1 MAKPLAAMERKKM
14 PNYETNQQ
22 AETTQRIQQIT
33 HTALDVLESVMTDV
47 ETPVSIRL
55 EAAFKFFQMFEVKPT
70 DLTSKTVTQDFE
82 TNALQLAQLSALLKG
97 NNILSAPV
105 STAIN

>member
-1 MAKPLAAMERKKM
+1 MELKKM
-14 PNYETNQQ
+14 PKSETNQQ

-33 HTALDVLESVMTDV
+33 HTALDVVESVMTDV

-55 EAAFKFFQMFEVKPT
+55 EAAFKFFEMFEVKPT
-70 DLTSKTVTQDFE
+70 DLTSKTVTQDFETFE

-97 NNILSAPV
+97 NNILSPSV

>member
-1 MAKPLAAMERKKM
+1 MQKSEMA
-14 PNYETNQQ
+14 QQ

-33 HTALDVLESVMTDV
+33 HTALDVLESVMMDV

-70 DLTSKTVTQDFE
+70 DNTRKTVTQDFE
-82 TNALQLAQLSALLKG
+82 TNAVQLAQLSALLKD
-97 NNILSAPV
+97 NNILSTPV
-105 STAIN
+105 STAINYSVP